1 MTEQERNINPA
12 LVTTVAGSDLL
23 SLIKACCANDR
34 TAQRKFYDHYAP
46 FIFGIIRRYTS
57 NVDAAEEI
65 HSAAFYRIFKSL
77 DQYRFEGSFEGWM
90 RRIAVN
96 VLSDYFRKSHPNNTS
111 LGEDAEDIPAYA
123 DESGPS
129 KMAYKD
135 LLRLIQLLPDTQRA
149 VFNLFVFEECNH
161 KEIADLLGIREN
173 NSRWHLNDARR
184 RLKEQIIVNNR

>member
-1 MTEQERNINPA
+1 LTENERNINPVLA
-12 LVTTVAGSDLL
+12 ANLAGNDLL
-23 SLIKACCANDR
+23 SLVKACRANDR
-34 TAQRKFYDHYAP
+34 SAQRKFYDHYAP
-46 FIFGIIRRYTS
+46 LIFGIIRRYTS
-57 NVDAAEEI
+57 NRDAAEEI

-96 VLSDYFRKSHPNNTS
+96 VLSDHFRKSHPNNLT
-111 LGEDAEDIPAYA
+111 LGEDAEDIPAFT
-123 DESGPS
+123 DESGHS

-135 LLRLIQLLPDTQRA
+135 LLLLIQQLPDTQRA

>member
-1 MTEQERNINPA
+1 M
-12 LVTTVAGSDLL
+12 VAGNDLL
-23 SLIKACCANDR
+23 SLIKACRANDR
-34 TAQRKFYDHYAP
+34 KAQRKFYDHYAP
-46 FIFGIIRRYTS
+46 LIFGIIRRYTS
-57 NVDAAEEI
+57 NLEAAEEI

-90 RRIAVN
+90 RKITVN
-96 VLSDYFRKSHPNNTS
+96 VLSDHFRKSHPNNAS
-111 LGEDAEDIPAYA
+111 LGEDAEDIPAFA

-135 LLRLIQLLPDTQRA
+135 LLQLIQQLPDTQRT
-149 VFNLFVFEECNH
+149 VFNLFVFEEYAH
-161 KEIADLLGIREN
+161 KEIADLLGIQEN